1 MFKNILFIIL
11 VLLFLTACSDSNS
24 MRFDYSDMDNT
35 SGLTVEPANIL
46 QFQDKNRG
54 DVLKFKLHFSSS
66 ELTPLGID
74 NKTADYGSVFQNNPP
89 FEPVDCLSEVA
100 YNGFCTLSIKMDDN
114 ATEGASGSIKLMFYY
129 NLDTNEDTIG
139 EIKYHQLKF
148 EYRNEPLEVPDNSTG
163 GTPDNSTDNN
173 TDNNTAQL
181 INNKTL

>member
-66 ELTPLGID
+66 ELDFSFPSVDFAD
-74 NKTADYGSVFQNNPP
+74 NRSQQSQGMNCEY
-89 FEPVDCLSEVA
+89 EV
-100 YNGFCTLSIKMDDN
+100 K
-114 ATEGASGSIKLMFYY
+114 
-129 NLDTNEDTIG
+129 
-139 EIKYHQLKF
+139 
-148 EYRNEPLEVPDNSTG
+148 
-163 GTPDNSTDNN
+163 
-173 TDNNTAQL
+173 
-181 INNKTL
+181 